1 VTVEIRPATAQDVN
15 AVLTLWDSDADPG
28 RTILDEPADVKRL
41 MASPSGTL
49 LVAEAD
55 GDVVGTIV
63 AGWDGWRG
71 NLYRMVVRADHRRQG
86 VARRLVA
93 GAEDALRAQG
103 CPRVT
108 ALVDL
113 GLREAP
119 SFWPAVGYE
128 HDTKVGRFVSNLG

>member
-1 VTVEIRPATAQDVN
+1 VTVEVREATTQDVD
-15 AVLTLWDSDADPG
+15 AVLTLWETDADPG

-41 MASPSGTL
+41 LASPCGTL
-49 LVAEAD
+49 LVAENS

-71 NLYRMVVRADHRRQG
+71 NLYRLVVRADQRRQG

-93 GAEDALRAQG
+93 GAEDALRSKG

-108 ALVDL
+108 ALVHL

-119 SFWPAVGYE
+119 SFWPAVGYA
-128 HDTKVGRFVSNLG
+128 HDTEVGRFVRNLG

>member
-1 VTVEIRPATAQDVN
+1 VTVEVREATTRDVD
-15 AVLTLWDSDADPG
+15 AVLAVWDSDADPG

-41 MASPSGTL
+41 LDSPSGAL
-49 LVAEAD
+49 LIAESN

-71 NLYRMVVRADHRRQG
+71 NLYRLVVRADQRRHG
-86 VARRLVA
+86 VARALVA
-93 GAEDALRAQG
+93 GAEDALRAKG

-108 ALVDL
+108 ALVHL
-113 GLREAP
+113 GLGEAP

-128 HDTKVGRFVSNLG
+128 HDTEVGRFVRNLG